1 MSDEKEQVD
10 RCIEELKDKLDKQYP
25 SYIDFKN
32 KFIQLKYSKQ
42 GTPDNMKVKYII
54 NKMYCY
60 FTNGKEEI
68 FPDNGSIEHILPESS
83 GERALNIGNLI
94 LLEIKLNNNAGQA
107 TYADKRQK
115 YYLES
120 NYDWVKNFIDEHTS
134 WTEEDVLVRAEN
146 MADIYYH
153 KILERN

>member
-54 NKMYCY
+54 NKMY
-60 FTNGKEEI
+60 
-68 FPDNGSIEHILPESS
+68 
-83 GERALNIGNLI
+83 
-94 LLEIKLNNNAGQA
+94 
-107 TYADKRQK
+107 
-115 YYLES
+115 
-120 NYDWVKNFIDEHTS
+120 
-134 WTEEDVLVRAEN
+134 
-146 MADIYYH
+146 
-153 KILERN
+153 